1 MNQVKI
7 GKFIAKCRKKNNLTQ
22 MQLAEKLNITDRAI
36 SKWENGKA
44 MPDSSIML
52 DLCAELKISVN
63 ELLSGEVL
71 EMNSYNEKMEQN
83 LIDMVRQKE
92 ASDKRLLK
100 MEIVIGVLISIMFF
114 TLIFIASF
122 VEMGDWLRITLIITG
137 FIPFIIMIPFAI
149 RIEQTAGY
157 YECQKCHHKYIP
169 TFSSVLWA
177 MHINRTRYMKCP
189 KCNQRS
195 WQKKVITKE

>member
-7 GKFIAKCRKKNNLTQ
+7 GKFIAECRKKNNLTQ
-22 MQLAEKLNITDRAI
+22 MQLEEKLNITDRAI

-52 DLCAELKISVN
+52 ELCAELKISVN

-100 MEIVIGVLISIMFF
+100 MEIVIGVLISIVFF

>member
-7 GKFIAKCRKKNNLTQ
+7 GKFIAECRKKNNLTQ

-52 DLCAELKISVN
+52 ELCAELKISVN

-100 MEIVIGVLISIMFF
+100 MEIVIGVLISIVFF